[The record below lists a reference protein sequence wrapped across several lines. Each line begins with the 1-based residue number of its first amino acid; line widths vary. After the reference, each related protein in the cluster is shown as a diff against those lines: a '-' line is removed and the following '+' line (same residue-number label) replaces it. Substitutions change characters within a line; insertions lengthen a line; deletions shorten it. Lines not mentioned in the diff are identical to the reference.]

1 MDDSEST
8 DDDLHHQNG
17 GLQYP
22 GVNDRLENHLG
33 SDRSHRQREIE
44 PPFARNRSEYHSQSF
59 EMESDSRPSV
69 LNPSYQQRVHHR
81 VRPSPQH
88 LHQRQGEQLDAH
100 RQSQDQS
107 QSASAQYHIH
117 PSINDR
123 SAKNRDHCRGK
134 ARHSLHVDRDKYA
147 KTKVSICHSN
157 FSYQF
162 KQMRLFI
169 D

>member
-8 DDDLHHQNG
+8 DNNLHHQNG

-22 GVNDRLENHLG
+22 GVNDSLENHLG
-33 SDRSHRQREIE
+33 SDQSHRRREIE
-44 PPFARNRSEYHSQSF
+44 PPFARNRSEYRSQSF

-88 LHQRQGEQLDAH
+88 LHQRHGEQLDAH
-100 RQSQDQS
+100 WQSQDQS
-107 QSASAQYHIH
+107 QSASAQSHMH

-123 SAKNRDHCRGK
+123 SVKNRAHRRGK
-134 ARHSLHVDRDKYA
+134 ARHSLHVDRDQYA
-147 KTKVSICHSN
+147 MTKVSIVHSN
-157 FSYQF
+157 SSYQF
-162 KQMRLFI
+162 KPMWVFI